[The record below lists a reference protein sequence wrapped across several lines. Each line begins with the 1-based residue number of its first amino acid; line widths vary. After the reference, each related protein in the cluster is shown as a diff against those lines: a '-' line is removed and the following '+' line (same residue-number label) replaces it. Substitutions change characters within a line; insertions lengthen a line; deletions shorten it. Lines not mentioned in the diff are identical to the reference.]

1 MPGPRCCGFFG
12 LNAGLR
18 REPLWLLARHVC
30 VDASLPGVCLGGC
43 ATELSELLSQPG
55 GWVMGVPSAEDQA
68 LPQVM
73 RVLRDTCHDMRQPV
87 ASMFAL
93 AAATLAEPGL
103 PPAARARLE
112 QMIGQAEWLAE
123 LIQHSL
129 EQADPDAPGADRA
142 DLAQVA
148 GEVTGAE
155 RTTWP
160 GTMKVISRPAVIF
173 AEVHPVLMRRMVAN
187 LVGNATRAAGP
198 SGTVTVEIN
207 LERPWAVLAIE
218 DTGPGFG
225 KIPKGLGLGL
235 AAVSRTAARHGGRL
249 EYGSGASGGTRVILW
264 LPLAPAHAQPASAR
278 SRLDD
283 SPGIPEMN
291 PPGNTAGL
299 ASAG

>member
-1 MPGPRCCGFFG
+1 MMGAPG
-12 LNAGLR
+12 
-18 REPLWLLARHVC
+18 
-30 VDASLPGVCLGGC
+30 
-43 ATELSELLSQPG
+43 
-55 GWVMGVPSAEDQA
+55 AEAQA
-68 LPQVM
+68 LPQVVQ
-73 RVLRDTCHDMRQPV
+73 VLRETCHDMRQPV

-112 QMIGQAEWLAE
+112 QMVAQAEWLAE

-129 EQADPDAPGADRA
+129 QQAEADAHRADRA

-148 GEVTGAE
+148 DEVAGAE
-155 RTTWP
+155 RATWP

-173 AEVHPVLMRRMVAN
+173 AEVHPVLMRRIVAN

-198 SGTVTVEIN
+198 WGTVTVEIS
-207 LERPWAVLAIE
+207 LDRPWAVLAVE

-249 EYGSGASGGTRVILW
+249 EYGSGASGGTRVTLW
-264 LPLAPAHAQPASAR
+264 LPLSPAHTQPASAR

-283 SPGIPEMN
+283 SPGIPATS
-291 PPGNTAGL
+291 PPGNAAGL